1 MHKNGIRSG
10 YLNSDFRL
18 FHLKDKTKKEFDY
31 HYHEFNKIIIFLSG
45 NVTYI
50 IEGRTYHLKP
60 YDILLVNNHDIHKPI
75 IDSNSTYE
83 RIVIWADTNFVKE
96 HSDDNCNLEECFKYA
111 IKNDINLIRLKPDLQ
126 NELISLLTKLEASI
140 NSQEF
145 GSRILSNAYLI
156 EFLVYINRLILGNN
170 NIIESNECDSIYDN
184 QINEI
189 LKYINANLNEPLT
202 VDDIANRFYISRYY
216 LMHRFKEQTGY
227 TLHNYISQ
235 KRLILAKELL
245 LNNESVMK
253 VSEKC
258 GFIDYS
264 SFLRS
269 FRKMYGTTPKDFR
282 KKAKSD
288 EPE

>member
-1 MHKNGIRSG
+1 MHKDGIRSG

-170 NIIESNECDSIYDN
+170 NIIEANECDSIYDN

-269 FRKMYGTTPKDFR
+269 FRKMYGTTPKDFS
-282 KKAKSD
+282 KKAKCD

>member
-1 MHKNGIRSG
+1 MHKDGIRSG

-170 NIIESNECDSIYDN
+170 NIIEANECDSIYDN

-269 FRKMYGTTPKDFR
+269 FRKMYGTTPKDFS

>member
-1 MHKNGIRSG
+1 MHKDGIRSG

-126 NELISLLTKLEASI
+126 NELISLLTKLETSI

-170 NIIESNECDSIYDN
+170 NIIEANECDSIYDN

-269 FRKMYGTTPKDFR
+269 FRKMYGTTPKDFS

>member
-1 MHKNGIRSG
+1 MHKDGIRSG
-10 YLNSDFRL
+10 YLNSDFKL

-140 NSQEF
+140 NSQKF

-170 NIIESNECDSIYDN
+170 NIIEANECDSIYDN

-269 FRKMYGTTPKDFR
+269 FRKMYGTTPKDFS

>member
-1 MHKNGIRSG
+1 MQKKGVRSG
-10 YLNSDFRL
+10 YLNSDFKL

-31 HYHEFNKIIIFLSG
+31 HYHEFNKIIVFLSG

-50 IEGRTYHLKP
+50 VEGKTYHLKP

-83 RIVIWADTNFVKE
+83 RIVIWADTDFVKE
-96 HSDDNCNLEECFKYA
+96 HSDETCNLEECFSYA
-111 IKNDINLIRLKPDLQ
+111 VKNDINLIRLKPDLQ
-126 NELISLLTKLEASI
+126 NELISLLAKLETSI
-140 NSQEF
+140 NSTEF

-156 EFLVYINRLILGNN
+156 EFLVYLNRLVLGNN
-170 NIIESNECDSIYDN
+170 NIVEVHEYDKLYDN
-184 QINEI
+184 QITDI
-189 LKYINANLNEPLT
+189 MQYINSHLNEPLT
-202 VDDIANRFYISRYY
+202 VDDIAGKFYLSRYY

-253 VSEKC
+253 VAEKC

-269 FRKMYGTTPKDFR
+269 FRKMYKTTPKDFV
-282 KKAKSD
+282 KKAKSE

>member
-1 MHKNGIRSG
+1 MHKDGIRSG

-170 NIIESNECDSIYDN
+170 NIIEANECDSIYDN

-202 VDDIANRFYISRYY
+202 VDNIANRFYISRYY

-269 FRKMYGTTPKDFR
+269 FRKMYGTTPKDFS

>member
-1 MHKNGIRSG
+1 MHKDGIRSG

-170 NIIESNECDSIYDN
+170 NIIEANECDSIYDN
-184 QINEI
+184 QINQI

-269 FRKMYGTTPKDFR
+269 FRKMYGTTPKDFS

>member
-1 MHKNGIRSG
+1 MHKDGIRSG

-18 FHLKDKTKKEFDY
+18 FHLKDKTKKEFEY

-126 NELISLLTKLEASI
+126 NELISLLTKLETSI

-170 NIIESNECDSIYDN
+170 NIIEANECDSIYDN

-269 FRKMYGTTPKDFR
+269 FRKMYGTTPKDFS

>member
-1 MHKNGIRSG
+1 M
-10 YLNSDFRL
+10 
-18 FHLKDKTKKEFDY
+18 KD
-31 HYHEFNKIIIFLSG
+31 NKIIIFLSG

-170 NIIESNECDSIYDN
+170 NIIEANECDSIYDN

-269 FRKMYGTTPKDFR
+269 FRKMYGTTPKDFS

>member
-269 FRKMYGTTPKDFR
+269 FRKMYGTTPKDFS

>member
-1 MHKNGIRSG
+1 MHKDGVRSG

-31 HYHEFNKIIIFLSG
+31 HYHEFNKIIVFLSG

-60 YDILLVNNHDIHKPI
+60 FDILLVNNHDIHKPI

-83 RIVIWADTNFVKE
+83 RIVIWADANFVKE

-140 NSQEF
+140 SSKEF

-170 NIIESNECDSIYDN
+170 NIIEANDCNNIYDN

-189 LKYINANLNEPLT
+189 LKYINAHLNEPLT
-202 VDDIANRFYISRYY
+202 VDDIANRFYLSRYY

-269 FRKMYGTTPKDFR
+269 FRKMYGTTPKDFI
-282 KKAKSD
+282 KKAKSE

>member
-1 MHKNGIRSG
+1 MHKDGVRSG
-10 YLNSDFRL
+10 YLNSNFRL

-31 HYHEFNKIIIFLSG
+31 HYHEFNKIIVFLSG

-60 YDILLVNNHDIHKPI
+60 FDILLVNNHDIHKPI

-83 RIVIWADTNFVKE
+83 RIVIWADANFVKE
-96 HSDDNCNLEECFKYA
+96 HSDNNCNLEECFKYA

-140 NSQEF
+140 SSKEF

-170 NIIESNECDSIYDN
+170 NIIEANECNNIYDN

-189 LKYINANLNEPLT
+189 LKYINAHLNEPLT
-202 VDDIANRFYISRYY
+202 VDDIANRFYLSRYY

-269 FRKMYGTTPKDFR
+269 FRKMYGTTPKDFI
-282 KKAKSD
+282 KKAKSE

>member
-1 MHKNGIRSG
+1 MYKDGIRSG

-170 NIIESNECDSIYDN
+170 NIIEANECDSIYDN

-269 FRKMYGTTPKDFR
+269 FRKMYGTTPKDFS

>member
-1 MHKNGIRSG
+1 MHKDGIRSG

-75 IDSNSTYE
+75 IDSNSIYE

-170 NIIESNECDSIYDN
+170 NIIEANECDSIYDN

-269 FRKMYGTTPKDFR
+269 FRKMYGTTPKDFS

>member
-1 MHKNGIRSG
+1 MHKDGIRSG
-10 YLNSDFRL
+10 YLNSDFKL

-170 NIIESNECDSIYDN
+170 NIIEANECDSIYDN

-269 FRKMYGTTPKDFR
+269 FRKMYGTTPKDFS

>member
-1 MHKNGIRSG
+1 MHKDGIRSG

-170 NIIESNECDSIYDN
+170 NIIEANECDSIYDN

-216 LMHRFKEQTGY
+216 LMHRFKEQTWY

-269 FRKMYGTTPKDFR
+269 FRKMYGTTPKDFS

>member
-1 MHKNGIRSG
+1 MHKDGIRSG

-111 IKNDINLIRLKPDLQ
+111 IKNDINLIRLKPELQ

-170 NIIESNECDSIYDN
+170 NIIEANECDSIYDN

-269 FRKMYGTTPKDFR
+269 FRKMYGTTPKDFS

>member
-1 MHKNGIRSG
+1 MHKDGIRSG

-170 NIIESNECDSIYDN
+170 NIIEANECDSIYDN

-189 LKYINANLNEPLT
+189 LKYINANLHEPLT

-269 FRKMYGTTPKDFR
+269 FRKMYGTTPKDFS

>member
-1 MHKNGIRSG
+1 MHKDGIRSG

-83 RIVIWADTNFVKE
+83 RIVIWTDTNFVKE

-126 NELISLLTKLEASI
+126 NELISLLTKLETSI

-170 NIIESNECDSIYDN
+170 NIIEANECDSIYDN

-269 FRKMYGTTPKDFR
+269 FRKMYGTTPKDFS

>member
-1 MHKNGIRSG
+1 MHKDGIRSG

-18 FHLKDKTKKEFDY
+18 FHLRDKTKKEFDY

-170 NIIESNECDSIYDN
+170 NIIEANECDSIYDN

-269 FRKMYGTTPKDFR
+269 FRKMYGTTPKDFS

>member
-1 MHKNGIRSG
+1 MHKDGIRSG

-170 NIIESNECDSIYDN
+170 QIIEANACDSIYDN

-269 FRKMYGTTPKDFR
+269 FRKMYGTTPKDFS

>member
-1 MHKNGIRSG
+1 MHKDGIRSG

-126 NELISLLTKLEASI
+126 NELISLLTKLETSI

-170 NIIESNECDSIYDN
+170 NIIEANECDSIDDN

-269 FRKMYGTTPKDFR
+269 FRKMYGTTPKDFS

>member
-1 MHKNGIRSG
+1 MHKDGIRSG

-83 RIVIWADTNFVKE
+83 RIVIWADTNFVQE

-170 NIIESNECDSIYDN
+170 NIIEANECDSIYDN
-184 QINEI
+184 QINQI

-269 FRKMYGTTPKDFR
+269 FRKMYGTTPKDFS
-282 KKAKSD
+282 KKAKCD